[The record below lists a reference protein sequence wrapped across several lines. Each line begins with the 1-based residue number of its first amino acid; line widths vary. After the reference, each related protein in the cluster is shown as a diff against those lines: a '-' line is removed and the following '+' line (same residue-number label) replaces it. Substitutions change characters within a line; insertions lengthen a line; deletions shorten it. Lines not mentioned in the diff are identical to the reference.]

1 MARIYLDH
9 NATTP
14 LRPQALEAMLPILRD
29 QFGNPSSVHWAG
41 AGARD
46 AIAAARSEVAAL
58 IGVSPDCVVFT
69 SSATEA
75 NSTILGSAA
84 LRAPAHGEEVVTCAT
99 EHPSV
104 LETCDELRER
114 GLRITV
120 LPVEADG
127 RLDPDRF
134 AASLSERTLLASIMW
149 VNNETGVIQPIPE
162 LARCAQAQDVAFHTD
177 AVQAMGKLPLALAEG
192 RIDFASFS
200 AHKLGGPKGIGAIYV
215 REGLRFTPLM
225 RGGPQE
231 RRRRA
236 GTENVA
242 GMVGFGAACS
252 AAASDLEARAQR
264 LGALRDR
271 LWQGISAKIAG
282 AHVNGSLEQRVPHT
296 LSVSFEDADG
306 EGLVMAL
313 DVEEI
318 AVASGAACASGS
330 TEPSHVLLAMG
341 IRPEL
346 AGGAIRFSLGFDT
359 QAEQIDHVLDVLP
372 AIVERVRAEGRAYT
386 NGETRG

>member
-14 LRPQALEAMLPILRD
+14 LRPQALEAMLPVLRD
-29 QFGNPSSVHWAG
+29 QFGNPSSIHWAG

-69 SSATEA
+69 SSATES
-75 NSTILGSAA
+75 NSTILSSAA

-149 VNNETGVIQPIPE
+149 VNNETG
-162 LARCAQAQDVAFHTD
+162 
-177 AVQAMGKLPLALAEG
+177 
-192 RIDFASFS
+192 
-200 AHKLGGPKGIGAIYV
+200 
-215 REGLRFTPLM
+215 
-225 RGGPQE
+225 
-231 RRRRA
+231 
-236 GTENVA
+236 
-242 GMVGFGAACS
+242 
-252 AAASDLEARAQR
+252 
-264 LGALRDR
+264 
-271 LWQGISAKIAG
+271 
-282 AHVNGSLEQRVPHT
+282 
-296 LSVSFEDADG
+296 
-306 EGLVMAL
+306 
-313 DVEEI
+313 
-318 AVASGAACASGS
+318 
-330 TEPSHVLLAMG
+330 
-341 IRPEL
+341 
-346 AGGAIRFSLGFDT
+346 
-359 QAEQIDHVLDVLP
+359 
-372 AIVERVRAEGRAYT
+372 
-386 NGETRG
+386 